1 MASDTPPD
9 IIGIG
14 ICTVDHLLS
23 VSQMPEY
30 GLAIKASKYLQ
41 QSGGLVAS
49 ALVAAARLGASTKI
63 YSRIGDDDEGQ
74 YIKHDLEQEGV
85 DASKL
90 IIEANTDTHIS
101 VILVDKNTGERSFVS
116 RWATGSPIAVNE
128 INREDITSAK
138 ILFLDAVTDCTLQA
152 AQWAREAGVTVV
164 IDPSSPFEVTK
175 ALLPWVDVPIVPES
189 FAKEWMP
196 DKPAEAVVEALYK
209 LGARIAIV
217 TLGERGCMVCSA
229 EGIQAIPTIPV
240 DVIDTT
246 GAGDAFHGA
255 FMYGLLQDWTVPQMA
270 RFASAVGAMNCRFLG
285 GRTGLPTRQQVD
297 EFLNQF
303 GV

>member
-1 MASDTPPD
+1 MASDTSPD

-23 VSQMPEY
+23 VSQMPQY
-30 GLAIKASKYLQ
+30 GSAIKASKYLQ

-49 ALVAAARLGASTKI
+49 ALVAATRLGATTKI
-63 YSRIGDDDEGQ
+63 YARIGDDDEGQ
-74 YIKHDLEQEGV
+74 YIQQDLEREGV

-90 IIEANTDTHIS
+90 IIEPNTDTHIS
-101 VILVDKNTGERSFVS
+101 VILVDNHTGERSFVS
-116 RWATGSPIAVNE
+116 RWATGSPIAINE
-128 INREDITSAK
+128 ISQDDITSAK
-138 ILFLDAVTDCTLQA
+138 ILFLDSVTEGTLQA

-164 IDPSSPFEVTK
+164 IDPSCPFEVAQ

-189 FAKEWMP
+189 FAKGWMP
-196 DKPAEAVVEALYK
+196 DEPPEAVVQALYD
-209 LGARIAIV
+209 LGARIAVV
-217 TLGERGCMVCSA
+217 TLGERGCVVCSA
-229 EGIQAIPTIPV
+229 DGVQAFPTIPV
-240 DVIDTT
+240 DVVDTT

-255 FMYGLLQDWTVPQMA
+255 FMFGLLQGWDVPRMA

-285 GRTGLPTRQQVD
+285 GRTGLPNRQQVD

>member
-1 MASDTPPD
+1 MTSDTSPD

-23 VSQMPEY
+23 VAQMPQY
-30 GLAIKASKYLQ
+30 GLAIRASQHLQ

-49 ALVAAARLGASTKI
+49 ALVAATRLGATSKI
-63 YSRIGDDDEGQ
+63 YARIGDDDEGQ
-74 YIKHDLEQEGV
+74 YIRKDLESENV

-90 IIEANTDTHIS
+90 IIEPNTHTHIS
-101 VILVDKNTGERSFVS
+101 MILVDSNTGERSFIS
-116 RWATGSPIAVNE
+116 RWSTGSPIKLDE
-128 INREDITSAK
+128 ISREDITSAK
-138 ILFLDAVTDCTLQA
+138 ILFLDDVTETTLQA

-164 IDPSSPFEVTK
+164 IDPSCPFEDMQE
-175 ALLPWVDVPIVPES
+175 LLPWVDVPIVPES

-196 DKPAEAVVEALYK
+196 DDSPEAVVETLYK

-217 TLGERGCMVCSA
+217 TLGERGCVVCSE
-229 EGIQAIPTIPV
+229 EGTHAYPTIPV
-240 DVIDTT
+240 DVVDTT

-255 FMYGLLQDWTVPQMA
+255 FMYGLLQDWDVARMA

-285 GRTGLPTRQQVD
+285 GRTGLPTRQEVD
-297 EFLNQF
+297 DFMTQF